1 METPTVGGYLADTQK
16 AIWQRKNGCSWREL
30 ARTID
35 VPHGV
40 LHALGN
46 GKWGHV
52 SWDTVRIVRRHMGL
66 CDPGP
71 IVETFACPDCESD
84 TPHTGRCHGAPVAAV
99 VCLAP
104 DETVRPV
111 AKRRRSQRPPAH
123 RPYITDDRKWRAYLE
138 WSRQYDAQEA
148 RE

>member
-1 METPTVGGYLADTQK
+1 METPSVGGYLADTQK

-84 TPHTGRCHGAPVAAV
+84 TPHTGRCHGKPVAQV

-104 DETVRPV
+104 TV
-111 AKRRRSQRPPAH
+111 KRNRPPAH
-123 RPYITDDRKWRAYLE
+123 RPYITDDQEWQDFLAWRESRRKT
-138 WSRQYDAQEA
+138 QEPQA
-148 RE
+148 